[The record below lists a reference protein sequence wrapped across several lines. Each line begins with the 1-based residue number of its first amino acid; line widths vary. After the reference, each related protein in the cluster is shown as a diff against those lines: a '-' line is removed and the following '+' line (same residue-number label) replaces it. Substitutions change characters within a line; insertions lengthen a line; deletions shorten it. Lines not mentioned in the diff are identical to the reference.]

1 MNTTWKL
8 AARLAWSRPWMF
20 SISFGLWVLFMFLPL
35 ATGLITRE
43 FFNTLTGEGIPTN
56 NGAPAGIG
64 VTALLGLLVGS
75 EGLRVAIFMICIT
88 LWIKFWNGAER
99 LLRANILGWLL
110 LGPGTRTLPGSTGE
124 VVSRFR
130 DDVNELLLF
139 IDTWLDVTGHLLFAI
154 AALAIMLTINWLI
167 TLVVFLPMVGIVAV
181 THVASTHIRSYRQ
194 ASRATTGRVTGY
206 VGELF
211 GAVQAVKVTSAEGR
225 VVAHFRKLSAARRK
239 AALKDHLLTA
249 LLDSFNVNTVNL
261 GMGLIL
267 ILAARSMQSG
277 SFTIGDFALFATY
290 LGSVA
295 ALPRWV
301 GRLLARYKQVGVS
314 IERMLTLIEGAPP
327 GTLVAR
333 EEARGWSLEASRSLP
348 ASRLQPLASDTAM
361 LEATGLTYRFP
372 KTDRGIEAID
382 LRIERGSFTVITGR
396 IGSGKTTLLRT
407 LLGLLPA
414 DAGEVRWNGA
424 RIADPGSFLIPPRCA
439 YTPQVPRLFSE
450 TLRDN
455 LLLGVP
461 ERQTG
466 LDFAIHA
473 AVLEQD
479 IAAMPDGL
487 ETVVGARGVRLSGG
501 QIQRAAAAR
510 MFARNAELLVFDDLS
525 SALDVHTER
534 VLWERLGSRE
544 QGTGDRGQRPGDRLA
559 RSAQAVP
566 YSLLPVTCIAVS
578 HRRAALR
585 RADQIIVL
593 KDGRVAARGTLD
605 QLLATSDEMRGLWA
619 DDVAEPVGPEV
630 VG

>member
-8 AARLAWSRPWMF
+8 AALLAWSRPWLF
-20 SISFGLWVLFMFLPL
+20 SISFVMWVLFMGSPL
-35 ATGLITRE
+35 AAGLITRA
-43 FFNTLTGEGIPTN
+43 FFNTLTGV
-56 NGAPAGIG
+56 APAGMG
-64 VTALLGLLVGS
+64 VAALLGLLVGS
-75 EGLRVAIFMICIT
+75 EGLRVAIFMLAVT

-110 LGPGTRTLPGSTGE
+110 LGPGTHTLPGSTGE

-154 AALAIMLTINWLI
+154 IALAIMLTINPLI
-167 TLVVFLPMVGIVAV
+167 TVVVFLPMVGIVAV

-206 VGELF
+206 IGELF
-211 GAVQAVKVTSAEGR
+211 GAVQAVKVASAESR
-225 VVAHFRKLSAARRK
+225 VVAHFRELSAARRK

-314 IERMLTLIEGAPP
+314 IERMLRLIEGAPP
-327 GTLVAR
+327 GTLVGVG
-333 EEARGWSLEASRSLP
+333 GWELGVGDRPPIAIPPTPISQLP
-348 ASRLQPLASDTAM
+348 TPM
-361 LEATGLTYRFP
+361 LEARNLSFRYP
-372 KTDRGIEAID
+372 DTDRGIEAID
-382 LRIERGSFTVITGR
+382 LRLERGSFTVITGR
-396 IGSGKTTLLRT
+396 IGSGKTTLLRA
-407 LLGLLPA
+407 LLGLLPH
-414 DAGEVRWNGA
+414 DAGELRWNGA
-424 RIADPGSFLIPPRCA
+424 LVEDPGSFLTPPRCA
-439 YTPQVPRLFSE
+439 YTAQVPVLFSE
-450 TLRDN
+450 PLRDN
-455 LLLGVP
+455 LLLGLP
-461 ERQTG
+461 EQAVDLPG
-466 LDFAIHA
+466 AIHA

-479 IAAMPDGL
+479 IAMMPDGL
-487 ETVVGARGVRLSGG
+487 DTVVGARGVRLSGG

-525 SALDVHTER
+525 SALDVNTER
-534 VLWERLGSRE
+534 TLWDRLFAGAR
-544 QGTGDRGQRPGDRLA
+544 DRGLGIGRTPD
-559 RSAQAVP
+559 AQSP
-566 YSLLPVTCIAVS
+566 TILAVS
-578 HRRAALR
+578 HRHSVLR

-593 KDGRVAARGTLD
+593 KDGRVEARGTLD
-605 QLLATSDEMRGLWA
+605 QLLATSDEMRRLWA
-619 DDVAEPVGPEV
+619 GDFGTVEEQQTEV
-630 VG
+630 LS

>member
-154 AALAIMLTINWLI
+154 GALAIMLTINWLI

-333 EEARGWSLEASRSLP
+333 REAREWGLGTGSLSP
-348 ASRLQPLASDTAM
+348 ASNLQSPAPI

-372 KTDRGIEAID
+372 ETDRGIEAID

-414 DAGEVRWNGA
+414 DAGEVRWNGT
-424 RIADPGSFLIPPRCA
+424 RIANPTEFFQPPRCA
-439 YTPQVPRLFSE
+439 YTAQVPRLFSD
-450 TLRDN
+450 TLKDN
-455 LLLGVP
+455 LLM
-461 ERQTG
+461 G
-466 LDFAIHA
+466 LPDEHVDLAA
-473 AVLEQD
+473 ALRLAVLE
-479 IAAMPDGL
+479 PDLARMEHGL
-487 ETVVGARGVRLSGG
+487 ETMVGAKGVRLSGG

-510 MFARNAELLVFDDLS
+510 MFVRAPELLVFDDLS
-525 SALDVHTER
+525 SALDVETEQT
-534 VLWERLGSRE
+534 LWERLFGIENEKLRIENGLTSE
-544 QGTGDRGQRPGDRLA
+544 H
-559 RSAQAVP
+559 AQF
-566 YSLLPVTCIAVS
+566 SIFNSQFTCLVVS
-578 HRRAALR
+578 HRRAVLR

-593 KDGRVAARGTLD
+593 KGGRVEATGTLEK
-605 QLLATSDEMRGLWA
+605 LLATSAEMRRLWA
-619 DDVAEPVGPEV
+619 GEVEPATADTTFE
-630 VG
+630 

>member
-20 SISFGLWVLFMFLPL
+20 SISFVMWVLFMFLPL
-35 ATGLITRE
+35 ATGLITRA
-43 FFNTLTGEGIPTN
+43 FFNTLTGE
-56 NGAPAGIG
+56 APAGIG
-64 VTALLGLLVGS
+64 VAALLGLLVGS
-75 EGLRVAIFMICIT
+75 EGLRVAIFMIAIW

-110 LGPGTRTLPGSTGE
+110 LGPGTHRLPGSTGE

-154 AALAIMLTINWLI
+154 VALAIMLTINWLI

-211 GAVQAVKVTSAEGR
+211 GAVQAVKVASAEGR
-225 VVAHFRKLSAARRK
+225 VVAHFRELSAARRK

-314 IERMLTLIEGAPP
+314 IERMLRLIEGAPP

-333 EEARGWSLEASRSLP
+333 EQTQGQNQEPRTENQLPHNGSGFSVLGSLERLEAR
-348 ASRLQPLASDTAM
+348 
-361 LEATGLTYRFP
+361 GLTYRFP
-372 KTDRGIEAID
+372 DTDRGIEAID

-396 IGSGKTTLLRT
+396 IGAGKTTLLRA
-407 LLGLLPA
+407 LLGLLPH

-424 RIADPGSFLIPPRCA
+424 LVADLGSFLTPPRCA
-439 YTPQVPRLFSE
+439 YTAQVPRLFSE

-461 ERQTG
+461 ERQAG

-487 ETVVGARGVRLSGG
+487 DTIVGARGVRLSGG

-525 SALDVHTER
+525 SALDVNTER
-534 VLWERLGSRE
+534 TLWERLNQTVNDER
-544 QGTGDRGQRPGDRLA
+544 GTMPALNSSSFSA
-559 RSAQAVP
+559 HRSP
-566 YSLLPVTCIAVS
+566 FTILAVS
-578 HRRAALR
+578 HRRSVLR

-593 KDGRVAARGTLD
+593 QDGRVAARGTLD
-605 QLLATSDEMRGLWA
+605 QLLATSDEMRRLWA

-630 VG
+630 VR